1 MLSCERGPLMNLP
14 NSLTVTRIFLV
25 PLLVVV
31 LLTKFEGRQILGVP
45 NEIVGAAIFALAS
58 LTDWADGYL
67 ARRRK
72 QITPLGQMIDPLADK
87 LLILAALISLVQMDL
102 APAWM
107 VAVIL
112 GREFAITALRS
123 LAYAR
128 GIAVPASPL
137 GKIKMVAQVVAV
149 LALILA
155 HGRMRQFHL
164 DRVGQAAL
172 WVVVVTALASAA
184 DYFRRF
190 SVVLNTRVADINVA
204 RDQIARDQRAT
215 DRKAG

>member
-1 MLSCERGPLMNLP
+1 MNLP
-14 NSLTVTRIFLV
+14 NSLTVSRIFLV

-31 LLTKFEGRQILGVP
+31 LLTKFEGRQIFGIP
-45 NEIVGAAIFALAS
+45 NELVGAAIFGLAS

-87 LLILAALISLVQMDL
+87 LLTLAALISLVQLDL

-112 GREFAITALRS
+112 GRDFAVTALRS
-123 LAYAR
+123 LAYSR
-128 GIAVPASPL
+128 GVPVPASPM
-137 GKIKMVAQVVAV
+137 GKIKMVAQVVAI

-155 HGRMRQFHL
+155 HGRMREFYL

-172 WVVVVTALASAA
+172 WVAVLAALVSAA

-190 SVVLNTRVADINVA
+190 SAVLNPRVTTFPVA
-204 RDQIARDQRAT
+204 HDQRGT

>member
-1 MLSCERGPLMNLP
+1 MNLP

-31 LLTKFEGRQILGVP
+31 LLTKFEGRQILGIP
-45 NEIVGAAIFALAS
+45 SEIVGAAIFGLAS

-87 LLILAALISLVQMDL
+87 LLTLAALVSLIALDL

-112 GREFAITALRS
+112 GRDFAVTVLRS
-123 LAYAR
+123 LAYSRSVAM
-128 GIAVPASPL
+128 PASPL
-137 GKIKMVAQVVAV
+137 GKIKMVAQVVAI
-149 LALILA
+149 LALILSR
-155 HGRMRQFHL
+155 GELNEMFYL
-164 DRVGQAAL
+164 DRIGEAAL
-172 WVVVVTALASAA
+172 WVAVVTSLVSAA

-190 SVVLNTRVADINVA
+190 GTVLNARVTPFEAPNS
-204 RDQIARDQRAT
+204 RRAT

>member
-1 MLSCERGPLMNLP
+1 MNLP

-31 LLTKFEGRQILGVP
+31 LLTKFEGRQIFGIP
-45 NEIVGAAIFALAS
+45 NEIVGAAIFGLAS

-87 LLILAALISLVQMDL
+87 LLTLAALVSLVALDL

-112 GREFAITALRS
+112 GRDFAVTGLRS
-123 LAYAR
+123 VAYSR
-128 GIAVPASPL
+128 SVSMPASQL
-137 GKIKMVAQVVAV
+137 GKIKMVAQVVAI

-155 HGRMRQFHL
+155 HGQLNEIFYL
-164 DRVGQAAL
+164 DYVGEAAL
-172 WVVVVTALASAA
+172 WVAVITSLVSAA

-190 SVVLNTRVADINVA
+190 GAVLGPRVTAFPSGNNA
-204 RDQIARDQRAT
+204 RAT